1 MADDAARFE
10 ACLAGLLALVALWVA
25 VAAGW
30 RTPLAVALVLTV
42 WGLTEMICV
51 AGILG
56 A

>member
-1 MADDAARFE
+1 MDDAARFE

-30 RTPLAVALVLTV
+30 RTRLAFGVVVAVWAVTESVALA
-42 WGLTEMICV
+42 GL
-51 AGILG
+51 LG